1 MSIVKDLKDEY
12 QAIATARLPWE
23 RHWRAIATYVLP
35 QTEEFSTQLNGSPA
49 TAINSVTSTPVASEK
64 SKDLYDMT
72 SLWAIE
78 RLSAGILSLKTP
90 ETESWHNI
98 GVDIYFGEDTTHDED
113 LALERLRNYLFRVR
127 ANPNSGFWGSHRAAI
142 KSMCAFGDGWQ
153 FIEELHGSGRKR
165 PYGFEFVPLPQ
176 CYPMVDARGKP
187 DRMYRPLRWSAY
199 QAVKQLGAEKC
210 PTKVVEMANDVK
222 RRHMLTT
229 VMHAVLPRDDG
240 DRAGRMGVKGA
251 AFQSHYIFPD
261 DNHHCGE
268 SGFYEFPFIRY
279 AWSNSGNRP
288 FSEGP
293 IAYALGELKSLQ
305 EMAKNELIA
314 SATALRPAFATAGK
328 NFVKMN
334 FNPGANNP
342 GLVTPEGKPLFHA
355 LNTGT
360 RPDFA
365 QAVLA
370 ARRDSVREM
379 LYLNLWQIIL
389 QDKNDTATAALIKA
403 QEKGEMLGPVGLSLN
418 EGLSNMVER
427 EVGILGR
434 KGAFDNESPLAMP
447 DTLAG
452 RDVTPV
458 FNSPLD
464 RLRRMGELV
473 GMQRMIEFAMLMAGG
488 DAGRAATIMA
498 RFNID
503 EMLDAAREVLGAPVN
518 MLDGKEQA
526 DEVRGQQNQMSQMMQ
541 ALAAMKGGGEA
552 AKAVGEGAG
561 AMALGTEQAVAAPAL
576 KSMIGGAQGAAAGM
590 MQQ

>member
-1 MSIVKDLKDEY
+1 MSIVKDLKDEF
-12 QAIATARLPWE
+12 QSISTARMPWE
-23 RHWRAIATYVLP
+23 RHWRAIAMYVLP
-35 QTEEFSTQLNGSPA
+35 QTEDFNSILNASTAS
-49 TAINSVTSTPVASEK
+49 AINAVTSTPMAADK

-90 ETESWHNI
+90 ETESWHNM
-98 GVDIYFGEDTTHDED
+98 GVDSYFGEETTHDED
-113 LALERLRNYLFRVR
+113 IALERLRNYLFKVR

-153 FIEELHGSGRKR
+153 FIEEMQGDGRKR
-165 PYGFEFVPLPQ
+165 PFSYEFLPLPQ
-176 CYPMVDARGKP
+176 CYPMVDARGRP

-199 QAVKQLGAEKC
+199 QAAVKLGFEKC
-210 PTKVVEMANDVK
+210 PTKVVDMANDPT
-222 RRHMLTT
+222 RRHQMTT
-229 VMHAVLPRDDG
+229 VMHCVLPRDDG
-240 DRAGRMGVKGA
+240 DRAGKIGNKGA
-251 AFQSHYIFPD
+251 AFQSHYIFPED
-261 DNHHCGE
+261 DHHCGE
-268 SGFYEFPFIRY
+268 SGFYEYPFVRY
-279 AWSNSGNRP
+279 AWSNSGNKP

-342 GLVTPEGKPLFHA
+342 GLVTPEGKPLFA
-355 LNTGT
+355 PLNNGA

-365 QAVLA
+365 QAVLEV
-370 ARRDSVREM
+370 RRNSVREM

-418 EGLSNMVER
+418 EGLSFMVDR

-434 KGAFDNESPLAMP
+434 KNAFDDGSPLAMP
-447 DTLAG
+447 DSIAD
-452 RDVTPV
+452 RDVSPV

-488 DAGRAATIMA
+488 DPAAAAKIMA
-498 RFNID
+498 RFDID
-503 EMLDAAREVLGAPVN
+503 EMLDAAREVLGAPVK
-518 MLDGKEQA
+518 MLTGKDEANEQ
-526 DEVRGQQNQMSQMMQ
+526 RGQQDQMSQMMT
-541 ALAAMKGGGEA
+541 ALTAMKGGGDA

-561 AMALGTEQAVAAPAL
+561 AMAMGTEQAMAAPAL
-576 KSMIGGAQGAAAGM
+576 KSMIGGAQGMAGGM